1 MSNTKAEYE
10 VIIANY
16 QKDIET
22 LTKQIQKRYM
32 KIHANPNMLTIER
45 LDIYREISILKEMQ
59 KDLES
64 SISAMKIYISEEK
77 NNVKH
82 YNPYWQIGTRT
93 GSERGRKR
101 GTRAL

>member
-32 KIHANPNMLTIER
+32 KIHANPNMQTIER
-45 LDIYREISILKEMQ
+45 LEVYREISILKEMQ
-59 KDLES
+59 RDLES
-64 SISAMKIYISEEK
+64 SIGAMKIYISEEK
-77 NNVKH
+77 DNVKH
-82 YNPYWQIGTRT
+82 YNPYWQIGTRA
-93 GSERGRKR
+93 GSERGRKK
-101 GTRAL
+101 GTSAL